1 MLMIDF
7 WIVRKGEDAW
17 KVAPE
22 VGGSI
27 PGHPDNGKCLFCCDG
42 HKIVAVIAFCWREPD
57 APIYAAGICMGC
69 EAKQSDEKLAEMTQ
83 QWVFPDRVAHVLAFR
98 EICDQMEAEGLLE
111 TVGIDP
117 ITGLKRRQ
125 LTAKGKGQ
133 AELQAQAEETTK
145 H

>member
-1 MLMIDF
+1 MIEF

-22 VGGSI
+22 VGDAI
-27 PGHPDNGKCLFCCDG
+27 LRHPDNGKCLFCGDG

-57 APIYAAGICMGC
+57 AELYTAGNCIDCK
-69 EAKQSDEKLAEMTQ
+69 ARHSDEQLAEKTQ
-83 QWVFPDRVAHVLAFR
+83 QEVFADRIACLLDIER
-98 EICDQMEAEGLLE
+98 ECDQMEAEGLLK

-117 ITGLKRRQ
+117 ITGSKRRQ
-125 LTAKGKGQ
+125 LTSAGRK
-133 AELQAQAEETTK
+133 AAAQAQAKQATK